1 MEKSADEHS
10 DGRGNFTDCG
20 FLYLIGGFLFFKAA
34 LSGKEHFVLCFF
46 DRIDDTGF
54 LSDFP
59 FISDCA
65 AVSF

>member
-10 DGRGNFTDCG
+10 YGRRDFADCG

-34 LSGKEHFVLCFF
+34 LSGKELFVICFF

-59 FISDCA
+59 LISDCA